1 MLTDN
6 GPPWNS
12 AEIKQYFKS
21 RGIKHKK
28 ITPLWPR
35 ANGLTERFM
44 QNINKCI
51 RTAIA
56 ENKNW
61 RDQLRNMLI
70 NYRNTPH
77 TTTGYQPSELFFNR
91 KTRNFIPDNQ
101 QRQQTS
107 PFYENVKANQQREN
121 ERSSKYHPKS
131 EDITFKV
138 GDPVIMQRDQRRSK
152 FESNF
157 YETNFTVVAVKGTMI
172 TVESESGK
180 QYTRNVSFFKLRKG
194 KDVEQ
199 KDEQPIERK
208 RYPRRQRKPVDR
220 Y

>member
-1 MLTDN
+1 
-6 GPPWNS
+6 
-12 AEIKQYFKS
+12 
-21 RGIKHKK
+21 
-28 ITPLWPR
+28 
-35 ANGLTERFM
+35 
-44 QNINKCI
+44 
-51 RTAIA
+51 
-56 ENKNW
+56 
-61 RDQLRNMLI
+61 MLI

-107 PFYENVKANQQREN
+107 PFYENVKVNQQHEH
-121 ERSSKYHPKS
+121 ERSFKYHPKS
-131 EDITFKV
+131 EDIAFKV
-138 GDPVIMQRDQRRSK
+138 GDPVTMRRDQRRSK

-157 YETNFTVVAVKGTMI
+157 YETNFTVVAV
-172 TVESESGK
+172 ESDSGK